1 MEPVIAPS
9 TGQLT
14 LAASEQAE
22 DGIRTND
29 TAEQSGESFVAT
41 IVRLDQSAAEQLFRA
56 AKL

>member
-9 TGQLT
+9 TAQPTLT
-14 LAASEQAE
+14 AADQAE

-29 TAEQSGESFVAT
+29 TPDQPGESFVAT
-41 IVRLDQSAAEQLFRA
+41 IIRLDQSAAEQLFRA